1 MTKKNMELMVW
12 SLIVLGL
19 GAIILGIYAV
29 VVTPTAKSSDGSKL
43 LVPVSAGD
51 WKRGDANAK
60 AILVE
65 YSDLQCPACRYY
77 YGMLK
82 QLEQEEGGKAQIVY
96 RHFPLQQHQY
106 AKVAALAAEAA
117 GKQGK
122 FWEMHDLLFERQD
135 EWSKSGNVGQT
146 FVGYATQLGLNIGR
160 FQADEQA
167 AELAD
172 KIAKSV
178 AEGTA
183 QKLQG
188 TPTFYLN
195 GTRAEFRSYADM
207 KAAVD
212 SVING

>member
-1 MTKKNMELMVW
+1 MNKRNIELLVW
-12 SLIVLGL
+12 SLIVLGM

-29 VVTPTAKSSDGSKL
+29 VATPKTTDGSAL
-43 LVPVSAGD
+43 LVPVAATD

-60 AILVE
+60 AVLVE

-82 QLEQEEGGKAQIVY
+82 QLEKEEGGKVQIVY
-96 RHFPLQQHQY
+96 RHFPLQQHQF
-106 AKVAALAAEAA
+106 AKVAAIAAEAA

-135 EWSKSGNVGQT
+135 EWSKSENIGQSL
-146 FVGYATQLGLNIGR
+146 VEYATQLGLNIGQ
-160 FQADEQA
+160 FQTDEQSP
-167 AELAD
+167 ELAD
-172 KIAKSV
+172 KIAKSI

-188 TPTFYLN
+188 TPTFFLN
-195 GTRAEFRSYADM
+195 GKRAEFRSYEDM
-207 KAAVD
+207 KTAVEKA
-212 SVING
+212 ING